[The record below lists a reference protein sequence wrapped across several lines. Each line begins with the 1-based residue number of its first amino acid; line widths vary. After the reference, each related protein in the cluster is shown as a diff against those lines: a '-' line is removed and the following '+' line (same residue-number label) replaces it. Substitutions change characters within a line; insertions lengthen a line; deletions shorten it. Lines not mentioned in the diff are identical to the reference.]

1 MISDIP
7 GIWLHHTADCQKY
20 FVLEAKPSLIT
31 DGLWSLSRN
40 PNYLGEL
47 FILGAFAGLT
57 LYQDSPSSSHL
68 GFAWNHP
75 LWWWSWLMLGVTLGA
90 NMVPA
95 MAGKEKSLSRSV
107 KKQK

>member
-57 LYQDSPSSSHL
+57 FYQGSPLSSHP

-75 LWWWSWLMLGVTLGA
+75 MWWWSWLMLGVTLGA

-95 MAGKEKSLSRSV
+95 MAGKERSLSRSV
-107 KKQK
+107 KK